1 MKAQELRIGNWVD
14 IKSFNGNQGIVRTQF
29 NYDLLR
35 YIHLCEP
42 IPLTPEILEKC
53 GFKKIHEANKHFAIN
68 DPNGYAGK
76 YKISIFQTL
85 NNQWQIAFSDEVSSY
100 KDYIPTTKISYL
112 HQLQNLIYAL
122 TGEELEF
129 KP

>member
-53 GFKKIHEANKHFAIN
+53 GFEKMEREWYQKKYFTDCVEVAEEMEIVHNAKTKRCGVRDSDDDDN
-68 DPNGYAGK
+68 PYAMTGK
-76 YKISIFQTL
+76 IIK
-85 NNQWQIAFSDEVSSY
+85 
-100 KDYIPTTKISYL
+100 YL
-112 HQLQNLIYAL
+112 HQLQNLYFAL

>member
-1 MKAQELRIGNWVD
+1 MKASELRIGNWVD

-29 NYDLLR
+29 NYDLL
-35 YIHLCEP
+35 YIYLCEP

-53 GFKKIHEANKHFAIN
+53 TLIIKIDSVEYRIGRLTLHLVEYEH
-68 DPNGYAGK
+68 K
-76 YKISIFQTL
+76 YIMNVFL
-85 NNQWQIAFSDEVSSY
+85 HSSLLCII
-100 KDYIPTTKISYL
+100 DYL